1 MQQQLNVIY
10 DLHTSP
16 PLSLSPIILGC
27 ADSLI
32 MHSAGKSIPV
42 FAGTLYKITGIGELS
57 ETCQTVWI
65 KNHSLMQLQ
74 HQTKFIIQY
83 AKGERHDFTL
93 KLKKQFTSASLND
106 RFTGWM

>member
-27 ADSLI
+27 EDSLI

-57 ETCQTVWI
+57 ATCQTVWN
-65 KNHSLMQLQ
+65 K
-74 HQTKFIIQY
+74 KPFIY
-83 AKGERHDFTL
+83 ATA
-93 KLKKQFTSASLND
+93 ASD
-106 RFTGWM
+106 KVYYTIY

>member
-57 ETCQTVWI
+57 ATCQT
-65 KNHSLMQLQ
+65 
-74 HQTKFIIQY
+74 
-83 AKGERHDFTL
+83 A
-93 KLKKQFTSASLND
+93 
-106 RFTGWM
+106 

>member
-1 MQQQLNVIY
+1 MKTNAFHIRMQQQLNVIY

-57 ETCQTVWI
+57 ATCQTV
-65 KNHSLMQLQ
+65 
-74 HQTKFIIQY
+74 
-83 AKGERHDFTL
+83 
-93 KLKKQFTSASLND
+93 
-106 RFTGWM
+106 

>member
-42 FAGTLYKITGIGELS
+42 FAGTLYKITGIGEFS
-57 ETCQTVWI
+57 ATCQTVWI
-65 KNHSLMQLQ
+65 NSHSLIPLQ

-83 AKGERHDFTL
+83 TKGKSHNKFHS
-93 KLKKQFTSASLND
+93 KA
-106 RFTGWM
+106 

>member
-57 ETCQTVWI
+57 ATCQTVWI
-65 KNHSLMQLQ
+65 KTIHLCNCSIRQSLLYN
-74 HQTKFIIQY
+74 I
-83 AKGERHDFTL
+83 L
-93 KLKKQFTSASLND
+93 KMNKKQFTSASLND